1 MDAKAKLSD
10 WIDIFYTGKHTDSGG
25 NTRKWT
31 RADLDSVVAN
41 FGEGSRAPH
50 VIGHPK
56 MDSPAWGWVEDVRR
70 VGDKLQAR
78 GKDFA
83 EEFLGLVDDR
93 RFTDRSV
100 RFRSDGKG
108 GWALK
113 HIGWLGAK
121 EPALKGLAPAFAEAE
136 GESDALDYSFAVS
149 DFGKGAWNIHRIQ
162 RLFRGVREYLL
173 TDKGTE
179 VADKVV
185 PEYELEGMT
194 RDALDAE
201 RAEERREAM
210 AASGSLVPSG
220 IINESAVVGFAEGD
234 MGSPQA
240 SHADYNSALPG
251 SPHASQPTTTRRS
264 QDAEYNSGLP
274 GSALPQ
280 QDLSTQGNDMTDKT
294 NGAHGHALPPHA
306 HAISGTGDQ
315 SHSFSR
321 ADLDAAVAAAQ
332 SASDKRVADLQAE
345 LDAQRAQQQQAEFAA
360 KVGTYVEAGKLTP
373 AQAQGAAEF
382 CLAISAGGEF
392 SFAADGGAEQK
403 RKPTDWLFAL
413 LDALPKQVV
422 LGESGEFG
430 AADFAK
436 DDPKAVAG
444 KAREYQAAQDAIGNR
459 VSLTEAVNHITRG
472 VN

>member
-1 MDAKAKLSD
+1 MLAMDAKAKLSD
-10 WIDIFYTGKHTDSGG
+10 WIDIFYTGKHTDSSG

-41 FGEGSRAPH
+41 FGEGARAPH

-56 MDSPAWGWVEDVRR
+56 MDSPAWGWVDGVRR

-100 RFRSDGKG
+100 RLTADGNG
-108 GWALK
+108 GWRLK

-121 EPALKGLAPAFAEAE
+121 EPALKGLAPAFAEGE

-149 DFGKGAWNIHRIQ
+149 DFGRGAWSMHRIQ

-173 TDKGTE
+173 ADKGAE

-210 AASGSLVPSG
+210 AASGSLVPGG
-220 IINESAVVGFAEGD
+220 IINESAVAGFAEG
-234 MGSPQA
+234 GQGAA
-240 SHADYNSALPG
+240 SSAD
-251 SPHASQPTTTRRS
+251 
-264 QDAEYNSGLP
+264 D
-274 GSALPQ
+274 Q
-280 QDLSTQGNDMTDKT
+280 QDLSTKVTDMDK
-294 NGAHGHALPPHA
+294 
-306 HAISGTGDQ
+306 
-315 SHSFSR
+315 SFSQ
-321 ADLDAAVAAAQ
+321 ADIDAAVEAAS
-332 SASDKRVADLQAE
+332 SAHDKRLADLQAE
-345 LDAQRAQQQQAEFAA
+345 LDAAHAKQQQAEFAA
-360 KVGTYVEAGKLTP
+360 KIETYVDAGKLTP

-382 CLAISAGGEF
+382 CLAISGGDEF
-392 SFAADGGAEQK
+392 SFAAADGAESK
-403 RKPTDWLFAL
+403 SKPTDWLFAL

-430 AADFAK
+430 AADFASG
-436 DDPKAVAG
+436 DPKAVAD
-444 KAREYQAAQDAIGNR
+444 KANEYQAAQAAIGNR
-459 VSLTEAVNHITRG
+459 VSATEAVAHIKRG
-472 VN
+472 VK

>member
-10 WIDIFYTGKHTDSGG
+10 WIDIFYTGKHTDSSG

-41 FGEGSRAPH
+41 FGEGARAPH

-56 MDSPAWGWVEDVRR
+56 MDSPAWGWVDGVRR

-100 RFRSDGKG
+100 RLTADGNG
-108 GWALK
+108 GWRLK

-121 EPALKGLAPAFAEAE
+121 EPALKGLAPAFAEGE

-149 DFGKGAWNIHRIQ
+149 DFGRGAWSMHRIQ

-173 TDKGTE
+173 TDKGAE

-210 AASGSLVPSG
+210 TASGSLVPGG
-220 IINESAVVGFAEGD
+220 IINESAVAGFAEG
-234 MGSPQA
+234 GGQ
-240 SHADYNSALPG
+240 
-251 SPHASQPTTTRRS
+251 
-264 QDAEYNSGLP
+264 QDA
-274 GSALPQ
+274 
-280 QDLSTQGNDMTDKT
+280 DLEVGAPNAPNAPKDLLTKVTDDMDKT
-294 NGAHGHALPPHA
+294 
-306 HAISGTGDQ
+306 
-315 SHSFSR
+315 FSQ
-321 ADLDAAVAAAQ
+321 ADIDAAVGAAS
-332 SASDKRVADLQAE
+332 SAHDKRLADLQAE
-345 LDAQRAQQQQAEFAA
+345 LDAARAKQQQAEFAA
-360 KVGTYVEAGKLTP
+360 KIETYVDAGKLTP

-382 CLAISAGGEF
+382 CLAISGGDEF
-392 SFAADGGAEQK
+392 SFAADDGAEQK